1 MSQLAA
7 PLIWGETN
15 VGKQRNHN
23 EDQVYPDTRHKTS
36 LRPPTPDAVQA
47 RGYLLVVADGIGG
60 AQVGDTAANFA
71 VRTVTDHYY
80 ADPRPLSLD
89 KLLQSAVELANT
101 SVYNYVRNSPA
112 ITQAGCTL
120 TAAAIRGNELNVAH
134 VGDSRAYLI
143 QEGVLYPLTTDH
155 NVAQMIA
162 SGQQLPG
169 GQPLAGNMLARSL
182 GAGPTVAVD
191 TRRFMLKP
199 GDTVLLCSDGLHG
212 VVSNDEIKQI
222 AASETP
228 EKGARKLIDLANA
241 RGGPDNIS
249 VVIARI
255 PGSAAPA
262 AAAAGGARSNRITAL
277 AIAVLALAAVLVLM
291 LFALNSFRDGEPATT
306 PTVIAGVDTAT
317 PDASASGSAAVDA
330 AATSMAVA
338 GSPSDTPQPT
348 NPPQTA
354 TQAATARPPTAT
366 PIPSL
371 TPTVRPTNTPIPS
384 NPVIV
389 IPTLSRP
396 TQTNL
401 SPSPVIV
408 APPEGSEQR
417 DKVTLQWSFDRTLLP
432 NQQFLVTLRTD
443 ANQQPPSLILQTRER
458 SIEVPFIQNSEFFKE
473 DGTTYYWKVVVIEN
487 GGRQVSQ
494 PSTESTFV
502 LKRELPQ
509 PPGSGQ
515 PPEETPTTQPEPPTL
530 TPEPPTPTKEP
541 PPPTD

>member
-1 MSQLAA
+1 M
-7 PLIWGETN
+7 
-15 VGKQRNHN
+15 
-23 EDQVYPDTRHKTS
+23 
-36 LRPPTPDAVQA
+36 
-47 RGYLLVVADGIGG
+47 VADGIGG

-71 VRTVTDHYY
+71 VRTVADHYY

-212 VVSNDEIKQI
+212 VVSNDEINQI

-255 PGSAAPA
+255 PGGAAPA

-277 AIAVLALAAVLVLM
+277 AIAVLALAAVLVLL
-291 LFALNSFRDGEPATT
+291 LFALNRMSNNGPELASTSPVETSAQ
-306 PTVIAGVDTAT
+306 IASVDTDT
-317 PDASASGSAAVDA
+317 PDVSVVASTAVDGT
-330 AATSMAVA
+330 ATSMAVTI
-338 GSPSDTPQPT
+338 SPSDTPQPT
-348 NPPQTA
+348 NPAQAETSATLNTRPTSTA
-354 TQAATARPPTAT
+354 LPAPTDTPTLRPPTRT
-366 PIPSL
+366 PITTPSTGPP
-371 TPTVRPTNTPIPS
+371 TPTPGQIGLFRPPQ
-384 NPVIV
+384 
-389 IPTLSRP
+389 L
-396 TQTNL
+396 L
-401 SPSPVIV
+401 D
-408 APPEGSEQR
+408 PPKDSEQSAGTVNLVWR
-417 DKVTLQWSFDRTLLP
+417 IDSTLLAD
-432 NQQFLVTLRTD
+432 QQFLVTLRTE
-443 ANQQPPSLILQTRER
+443 ANQPNRTLALPQTRE
-458 SIEVPFIQNSEFFKE
+458 QNIVVRFDQDPEFFKE
-473 DGTTYYWKVVVIEN
+473 DRTRYFWKVVVIGN
-487 GGRQVSQ
+487 DGQ
-494 PSTESTFV
+494 PKSELSAELTFV
-502 LKRELPQ
+502 LR
-509 PPGSGQ
+509 
-515 PPEETPTTQPEPPTL
+515 TQASQSSPPEPPTS
-530 TPEPPTPTKEP
+530 TPEPPQEPTATKEP
-541 PPPTD
+541 PPP